1 MTIKPDKS
9 YQLGAGRLIRMFIGE
24 MQTLGFERDE
34 IVQAVIEECYPDYL
48 EAFNEIQHQLNHLEE
63 ITNA

>member
-24 MQTLGFERDE
+24 MQTLGFEMDE

-48 EAFNEIQHQLNHLEE
+48 EAFNEIQCQFNHLKET
-63 ITNA
+63 TNA

>member
-1 MTIKPDKS
+1 MTIRPDKS
-9 YQLGAGRLIRMFIGE
+9 YQLGAGRLLRMFIGE
-24 MQTLGFERDE
+24 MQTLGFDKNE
-34 IVQAVIEECYPDYL
+34 IIKAVMEECNPHYL